1 VTPPLSGRPPLDPG
15 EVAAALAGTRWRP
28 EVLAES
34 PSTNAVLAGRV
45 REGAAE
51 GLLVVAD
58 HQTAGRGR
66 LDRTWV
72 TPAGAA
78 LTFSLLLTPDEVP
91 VVRWPWLPLL
101 TGVAVAEGVRR
112 VAGVEVA
119 LKWPNDVLA
128 GPDASTG
135 PGRRKVAGILVER
148 VEGPH
153 GAGAVVGVGLNVAQ
167 TAEELPVDTAT
178 SLQLVAGSPVD
189 RTALLAAVVTALAD
203 HYDRWR
209 AAGGDA
215 RAGLLAAYSALCDT
229 VGRTVRVQLPDGGSV
244 TGDAVGVDDDGRLR
258 IRCADGLVAL
268 GAGDVVHVRPASPRA

>member
-1 VTPPLSGRPPLDPG
+1 MTPPLSGRPPLDPG

-135 PGRRKVAGILVER
+135 PGRRKVAGNLVER
-148 VEGPH
+148 VEGPR

-167 TAEELPVDTAT
+167 TAAELPVDTAT
-178 SLQLVAGSPVD
+178 SLQLVAGTPVCPS
-189 RTALLAAVVTALAD
+189 TT
-203 HYDRWR
+203 
-209 AAGGDA
+209 
-215 RAGLLAAYSALCDT
+215 RAGCGERS
-229 VGRTVRVQLPDGGSV
+229 
-244 TGDAVGVDDDGRLR
+244 
-258 IRCADGLVAL
+258 
-268 GAGDVVHVRPASPRA
+268 ASPTRATTPPSPTPISPR